1 MERPAYPSDLTDDQ
15 WKILQSV
22 MPPAKQ
28 GRTGRPG
35 KYPRREIWNAIF
47 SQAKTGGQWRY
58 LPHDLPPWADV
69 WDHFCRWRDAGILAV
84 VHDALRV
91 PVRVQAGREPTP
103 AAAILDSQTRR
114 TPQKGGPTATMLAR
128 RSRAASVILL

>member
-1 MERPAYPSDLTDDQ
+1 MERQAYPSDLTDDQ

-22 MPPAKQ
+22 VPKAKQ

-47 SQAKTGGQWRY
+47 YQAKTGCQWRY
-58 LPHDLPPWADV
+58 LPHDLPPWEDV
-69 WDHFCRWRDAGILAV
+69 WDHFARWRDAGIIAV

-91 PVRVQAGREPTP
+91 QVRVQAGREPTP
-103 AAAILDSQTRR
+103 SAAILDSQTLR
-114 TPQKGGPTATMLAR
+114 TPQKGGPTATMRAR
-128 RSRAASVILL
+128 RSRAACAISS